1 MYVSPIR
8 EPLIKGNKTYSQI
21 TKDIAA
27 PIEGKPGKAWYMGI
41 SLSLS
46 AMFLGLAMM
55 GWTIWEGIGTGAQPN
70 HWLGLGYH

>member
-27 PIEGKPGKAWYMGI
+27 PIEGKPGKAWYMGLTI
-41 SLSLS
+41 SKAKKCIEILRNKLN
-46 AMFLGLAMM
+46 
-55 GWTIWEGIGTGAQPN
+55 I
-70 HWLGLGYH
+70 